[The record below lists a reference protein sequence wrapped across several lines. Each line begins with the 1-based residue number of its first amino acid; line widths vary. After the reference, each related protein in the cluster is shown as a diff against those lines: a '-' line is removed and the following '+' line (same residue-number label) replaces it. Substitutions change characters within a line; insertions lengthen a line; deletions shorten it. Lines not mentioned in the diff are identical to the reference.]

1 MSEPAGGWC
10 HVQPQNVGLLQGF
23 AALLV
28 VVVLTSVAT
37 GVTYARRS
45 IRRDREPWAF
55 AVAVGGFMLLAVLC
69 LAGLALCPRG

>member
-1 MSEPAGGWC
+1 MSEPARAWC
-10 HVQPQNVGLLQGF
+10 QVQPQNVGLLQGF

-28 VVVLTSVAT
+28 VVVVSSLAT

-55 AVAVGGFMLLAVLC
+55 AVAVGGFALLAVLC

>member
-1 MSEPAGGWC
+1 MSGGSTSWC
-10 HVQPQNVGLLQGF
+10 RVQPQNVGLLQGF

-28 VVVLTSVAT
+28 VVVVSSLAT

-45 IRRDREPWAF
+45 IRRDRDPGAF
-55 AVAVGGFMLLAVLC
+55 AVAVAGFALLALLC